1 MPFNPSLINQELARS
16 VLEACL
22 TRGTFPSFIFAGPG
36 GIGKRTMALR
46 FAQAVNCTGK
56 ESRTREVEEPGLGL
70 LDPEPVAPDASPR
83 AVPCG
88 ECSECRH
95 IANLSHPDVK
105 IVTPL
110 KPESES
116 EDEAKRGKD
125 RQRIIDEIMKRAPE
139 YALGLPR
146 PESESRWNISIAA
159 IHWLRGEMAYRP
171 VRARRKVVIVLDA
184 DQMNQV
190 SANAFLKTLEEPQPD
205 STFIL
210 VTERPHKL
218 LDTIRSRCQMV
229 AFSFL
234 KPAEISG
241 YLVQQGKAKE
251 ADAEIAAEVA
261 DGSLR
266 RALDYLEQPED
277 FLLPQAID
285 FFCLEQPTIEACR
298 LFAEEAEK
306 IPIQSV
312 VDSLLFLY
320 RQALLVNLD
329 RTAAY
334 ARRNK
339 PVAHRAQTLTTPLIQ
354 RRLETLLRARR
365 ECESNVNRRLF
376 LFTLLTMLAERA
388 PAR

>member
-1 MPFNPSLINQELARS
+1 MPFQPDIINQELAKS

-22 TRGTFPSFIFAGPG
+22 KRGTFPSFIFAGPG
-36 GIGKRTMALR
+36 GVGKRTMAVR
-46 FAQAVNCTGK
+46 FAQAINCTGK
-56 ESRTREVEEPGLGL
+56 ESRNRGIEESSLGL
-70 LDPEPVAPDASPR
+70 LDPEPVAADASPR
-83 AVPCG
+83 SVPCG

-125 RQRIIDEIMKRAPE
+125 RQRIVDETMKRAPE
-139 YALGLPR
+139 YALGRSR

-159 IHWLRGEMAYRP
+159 IHWLRSEMAYRP

-234 KPAEISG
+234 KPAEITAC
-241 YLVQQGKAKE
+241 LVRQGKATE
-251 ADAEIAAEVA
+251 AEAEIAAEVA

-266 RALDYLEQPED
+266 RALDYLERPED
-277 FLLPQAID
+277 FLLPQAVD

-298 LFAEEAEK
+298 VFAEEAEK
-306 IPIQSV
+306 IPIQSI

-320 RQALLVNLD
+320 RQALLVNLGQP
-329 RTAAY
+329 AAY

-339 PVAHRAQTLTTPLIQ
+339 TVAQRARTLATALIQ
-354 RRLETLLRARR
+354 RRLEALLRARR

-376 LFTLLTMLAERA
+376 LFTLLTMLAER
-388 PAR
+388 R

>member
-1 MPFNPSLINQELARS
+1 VPFQPAIINQELARS

-22 TRGTFPSFIFAGPG
+22 KRGTFPSFIFAGPG
-36 GIGKRTMALR
+36 GVGKRTMALR
-46 FAQAVNCTGK
+46 FAQAINCTGK
-56 ESRTREVEEPGLGL
+56 DSRTQEVRESSLGL
-70 LDPEPVAPDASPR
+70 LEPQSVDAQASPPR

-116 EDEAKRGKD
+116 EDETRRGKD
-125 RQRIIDEIMKRAPE
+125 RQRIIDETMQRAPE
-139 YALGLPR
+139 YGLGKPR

-159 IHWLRGEMAYRP
+159 IHWLRSEMAYRP

-218 LDTIRSRCQMV
+218 LDTIRSRCQTV

-234 KPAEISG
+234 KPAEITG
-241 YLVQQGKAKE
+241 YLVRQDKAKE
-251 ADAEIAAEVA
+251 AEAEIAAEVA

-266 RALDYLEQPED
+266 RALNYLERPED
-277 FLLPQAID
+277 FLLPQAIE

-298 LFAEEAEK
+298 VLAEEAEK
-306 IPIQSV
+306 IPTQSV

-320 RQALLVNLD
+320 RQALLVSLGHA
-329 RTAAY
+329 AAY

-339 PVAHRAQTLTTPLIQ
+339 AVAQRAKALTTALIQ
-354 RRLETLLRARR
+354 RRLEVLLRARR

-376 LFTLLTMLAERA
+376 LFTLLTMLAER
-388 PAR
+388 R